1 MVKYIIYSDYNKKTY
16 FKEMQD
22 DKRERLISYL
32 KNELSNDYFWEDKY
46 EMRYNEEPYVFT
58 VSMIDE
64 DHNEINIG
72 RIEITAYESVVY
84 FVKIEGKDYDHDS

>member
-1 MVKYIIYSDYNKKTY
+1 MVKYIIYSDYNEKTY

-22 DKRERLISYL
+22 NSMVRLISYL
-32 KNELSNDYFWEDKY
+32 KNELSNSYYSHQCY
-46 EMRYNEEPYVFT
+46 EMNFDGEPYVFT

-72 RIEITAYESVVY
+72 RIEINAYESVEY
-84 FVKIEGKDYDHDS
+84 FVKIEGKEYSHDT